1 MTIPTNSVMM
11 YSFNHFDPM
20 DASPEHSRVCNSKQK
35 LEELIMDVT
44 SHDLNRQMQQLVSE
58 YKKTGNQHY
67 LDDAAYLRSEFD
79 TWWNDEVSLF
89 APPAEAL

>member
-1 MTIPTNSVMM
+1 M
-11 YSFNHFDPM
+11 YSFEHYDPM
-20 DASPEHSRVCNSKQK
+20 STSPESHSRVGTQRTM
-35 LEELIMDVT
+35 EELIMDVT
-44 SHDLNRQMQQLVSE
+44 SSDLNRQMQHLVSE

-89 APPAEAL
+89 APPAEAV